1 MSEFTYEI
9 DRSFP
14 TDFGSTPSQTV
25 GPYLHIGLTWADGAD
40 VVPEGTPGAITIRG
54 TVYDGNREP
63 IGDAMI
69 ETWQGDAN
77 GAFVHPDAPTPSQ
90 SLEPEGFRGFGRS
103 NTRDSGQF
111 EIRTIKPG
119 RVDDEQA
126 PHIDVS
132 VFARGM
138 INRCI
143 TRIYFADEE
152 AANAA
157 DPLLSQVPED
167 RRHTLIA
174 AEEGDHLRF
183 DIHLQGDGETVFFE
197 L

>member
-1 MSEFTYEI
+1 MSEFSYEI
-9 DRSFP
+9 DRSYP
-14 TDFGSTPSQTV
+14 TDFGITPSQTV
-25 GPYLHIGLTWADGAD
+25 GPYLHIGLTWQDGAA
-40 VVPEGTPGAITIRG
+40 VVPEGTSGAITIRG
-54 TVYDGNREP
+54 TVYDGNHEP

-69 ETWQGDAN
+69 ETWQADAA
-77 GAFVHPDAPTPSQ
+77 GAFAHPDVPAPAVRLQPD
-90 SLEPEGFRGFGRS
+90 GFRGFGRS
-103 NTRDSGQF
+103 DTRKDGQF

-138 INRCI
+138 INRCV

-152 AANAA
+152 SANAV

-167 RRHTLIA
+167 RRRTLIA
-174 AEEGDHLRF
+174 AEKGDHLRF
-183 DIHLQGDGETVFFE
+183 DIHLQGDEETVFFE